1 MQKVVGSSPIIRSKE
16 PAGNGRFFLP
26 ASVMVESAKGR
37 KSASSQLSW
46 LEPSRTC
53 LGEPS
58 CAPCGPGRCL
68 RRGRREA
75 GEALEVPEFDPAA
88 GPRVSPSPTSCLFD
102 DCGRRGG

>member
-58 CAPCGPGRCL
+58 CAPVRAGPL
-68 RRGRREA
+68 LAPWPARG
-75 GEALEVPEFDPAA
+75 GEALEVP
-88 GPRVSPSPTSCLFD
+88 GVRPRRRPTGVTFTYIVFV
-102 DCGRRGG
+102 R